1 MEFLPFV
8 SLTHP
13 VYTLTAQEIRVP
25 RPLVNPSSFL
35 LLPCLVP
42 EEVQV
47 AIPRSPVYGARSHM
61 DPQCR
66 GGVLGWGGNRLQF
79 RMRRRL
85 PRKWSAR
92 LCKDWHRSWELKPPP
107 LNVGTGA
114 AFDILN
120 LRQKENIEEGECAGK
135 KKKSRCNLERPC
147 VWKPSRNMIKCLLC
161 AGPCAQ
167 TYEETGMNKTETL
180 CTGRMEDWL
189 YILISVISQTHQER
203 QEHRAGDPREKVSL
217 FFVSSLMK
225 MSVERGFARLSIPSG
240 GNLRAR
246 PRGSRTVR
254 SVCGELLVQAD
265 FGAGWVCVRAHA
277 YRKAR

>member
-85 PRKWSAR
+85 PRKWSTR

-135 KKKSRCNLERPC
+135 KKKADVIWKDPVCGNHPKIWLNAYCVLGPVLRPMRKQE
-147 VWKPSRNMIKCLLC
+147 WIRQK
-161 AGPCAQ
+161 PCAQ
-167 TYEETGMNKTETL
+167 VEWKTDCTY
-180 CTGRMEDWL
+180 
-189 YILISVISQTHQER
+189 
-203 QEHRAGDPREKVSL
+203 
-217 FFVSSLMK
+217 SSLWFHRHTK
-225 MSVERGFARLSIPSG
+225 RDRNTEQEIQGKKFHYFLYQVSWRCQLSEVLQDWAFPVEGIWEPGLEVAEL
-240 GNLRAR
+240 
-246 PRGSRTVR
+246 
-254 SVCGELLVQAD
+254 CG
-265 FGAGWVCVRAHA
+265 VCVEN
-277 YRKAR
+277 Y

>member
-25 RPLVNPSSFL
+25 RPLVNPSSL

-85 PRKWSAR
+85 PRKWSTR

-120 LRQKENIEEGECAGK
+120 LRQKENIEEGECTGK
-135 KKKSRCNLERPC
+135 KKKADVIWKDPVCGNHPKIWLNAYCVLGPVLRPMRKQE
-147 VWKPSRNMIKCLLC
+147 WIRQK
-161 AGPCAQ
+161 PCAQ
-167 TYEETGMNKTETL
+167 VEWKTD
-180 CTGRMEDWL
+180 CL